1 VHEIQC
7 NQTKPDYED
16 EDQLEQEQ
24 EVIQET
30 GEITTNQVF

>member
-1 VHEIQC
+1 M
-7 NQTKPDYED
+7 KPDYED